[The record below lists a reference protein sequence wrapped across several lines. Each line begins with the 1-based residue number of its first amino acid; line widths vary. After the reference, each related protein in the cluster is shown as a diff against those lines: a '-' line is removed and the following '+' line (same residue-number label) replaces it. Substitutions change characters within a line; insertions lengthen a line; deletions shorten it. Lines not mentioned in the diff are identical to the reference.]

1 MLGKYGSGGG
11 CVSMAFGT
19 NVGSFGYPGGTL
31 YTAGTFGPWCG
42 AIVPGTAF
50 CGMPVFEITTP
61 PMGSCF
67 ARGATLGEGASGMMS
82 WNLHCGIG
90 QDTCS
95 GNCESKT
102 TVKSDIEKCIEK
114 IWTQSNI
121 SPLGR
126 AEPRG
131 DTHNHQHTTTVNP
144 CIVKKTTHEANRHE
158 KSQRQK
164 NTQMN

>member
-90 QDTCS
+90 QDTYS

-102 TVKSDIEKCIEK
+102 TVKSDIEKCIEQ
-114 IWTQSNI
+114 IWTQSKI

-131 DTHNHQHTTTVNP
+131 DTHTIIDTQQSSIHASSKKRLTRQTDTKNLSGKKKHT
-144 CIVKKTTHEANRHE
+144 
-158 KSQRQK
+158 
-164 NTQMN
+164 

>member
-102 TVKSDIEKCIEK
+102 TVKSEIEKCIETNMDAIK
-114 IWTQSNI
+114 NLTPGESGAPGRHTQS
-121 SPLGR
+121 S
-126 AEPRG
+126 
-131 DTHNHQHTTTVNP
+131 THN
-144 CIVKKTTHEANRHE
+144 NRQSMH
-158 KSQRQK
+158 RQK
-164 NTQMN
+164 NDSQGKPTRKISAAKKTHMN